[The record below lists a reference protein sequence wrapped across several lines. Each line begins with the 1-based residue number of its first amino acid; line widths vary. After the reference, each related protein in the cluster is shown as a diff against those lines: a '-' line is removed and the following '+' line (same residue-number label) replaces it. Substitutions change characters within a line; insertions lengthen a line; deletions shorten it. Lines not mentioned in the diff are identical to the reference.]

1 MSIVSKILCKIA
13 DKLYPFIEE
22 RLSEQLQIE
31 DEAFDLSEFR
41 WDTLRDKEACTKALL
56 SSPQNNNLTKKDI
69 YCIAK
74 LLQSA
79 FFSQNFTDDKQPDF
93 FYGCSFCKFS
103 GECQN
108 NNFAQWD
115 RIREVLEKQTGV
127 DLDLWER
134 PNKFADNKFTK

>member
-1 MSIVSKILCKIA
+1 MSIVNKALCKIA
-13 DKLYPFIEE
+13 DKLYPLIEE
-22 RLSEQLQIE
+22 RLSEQLKIA

-41 WDTLRDKEACTKALL
+41 WDTLRDKEAYTKAML
-56 SSPQNNNLTKKDI
+56 SSPQNNNLTKRDT

-103 GECQN
+103 GDCKN